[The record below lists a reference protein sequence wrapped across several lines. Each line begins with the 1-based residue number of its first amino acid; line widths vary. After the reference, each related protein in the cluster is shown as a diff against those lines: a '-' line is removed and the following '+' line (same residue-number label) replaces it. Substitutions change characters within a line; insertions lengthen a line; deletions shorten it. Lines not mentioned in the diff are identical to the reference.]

1 MKIAIFGAGG
11 IAQRVYLPLLTSWPG
26 VEITGIFSRTQKNV
40 EKICQDWHISFGT
53 TDFEQLLETKPEAAL
68 VITNNATHVPFVSQL
83 LKAGVDVLVEKPMA
97 YSSDQAR
104 QLADLADL
112 KKRILMVSFNR
123 RYAILYQQAWQLFKD
138 RKIQMAIFEKHRNSV
153 SHFSLY
159 NNYVD
164 DTIHQ
169 IDLMR
174 YFCGEVVPA
183 FTQTQ
188 MQDGLL
194 IGAVSQAVTSAGG
207 LVVLN
212 TSLKAGSWQERV
224 TLHGENY
231 SVEVEAFRQLKIK
244 KPDSE
249 EIFGNE
255 RPGKWISE
263 LKERGFYGM
272 IEHFLDC
279 VKTRKQPLTS
289 GRNALKTHEL
299 IDALV
304 IAGGETPAKESE
316 SWESVNRWTDRKTP
330 YFNS

>member
-1 MKIAIFGAGG
+1 MKIAIFGTGG
-11 IAQRVYLPLLTSWPG
+11 IAQRVYLPILTSWPG
-26 VEITGIFSRTQKNV
+26 VEITGIFSRTQENV
-40 EKICQDWHISFGT
+40 DKTCRDWHVSFGT
-53 TDFEQLLETKPEAAL
+53 TNFDQLLETKPEAAL
-68 VITNNATHVPFVSQL
+68 VITNSSTHFPLVSQL

-97 YSSDQAR
+97 YSSDQVR

-112 KKRILMVSFNR
+112 KNRILMVSFNR
-123 RYAILYQQAWQLFKD
+123 RYAILYQQARQLFKD
-138 RKIQMAIFEKHRNSV
+138 RNIQMAIFEKHRNSA

-169 IDLMR
+169 IDLVR

-188 MQDGLL
+188 MQDGLM
-194 IGAVSQAVTSAGG
+194 IGAVSLATTSAGG

-224 TLHGENY
+224 TLHGDNFT
-231 SVEVEAFRQLKIK
+231 VEVDAFRQLKIK

-272 IEHFLDC
+272 VEHFLDC
-279 VKTRKQPLTS
+279 LKTRQQPLTS
-289 GRNALKTHEL
+289 GRDALKTHEL

-304 IAGGETPAKESE
+304 RMGGETPAKESE
-316 SWESVNRWTDRKTP
+316 SWDNVNRWTNRKTP